1 MFYVSEIY
9 KTAPQNFETPLQEK
23 VYQTLSALNI
33 PFERVETDEA
43 ISMDACEN
51 IGKVLKND
59 VVKTLLLCN
68 RQKTQFYLFITK
80 GNKPFSSKAFSAALG
95 ISRVSFAP
103 ADLFCELLGAS
114 IGAAT
119 VFSALWDENMRIQIV
134 FDKEVAKAAEF
145 SCSDGTTTGFMKL
158 KTEDVV
164 HRFLPY
170 TKHELTVLEV

>member
-1 MFYVSEIY
+1 MFYVSEMY
-9 KTAPQNFETPLQEK
+9 KTAPEAFKTPLQER

-51 IGKVLKND
+51 ISKALKND

-68 RQKTQFYLFITK
+68 RQKTEFYLFITK

-103 ADLFCELLGAS
+103 ADLFCKLLGAS

-119 VFSALWDENMRIQIV
+119 VFSALWDKNMRIQIV
-134 FDKEVAKAAEF
+134 FDKEVAENTEF

-158 KTEDVV
+158 KTKDVV